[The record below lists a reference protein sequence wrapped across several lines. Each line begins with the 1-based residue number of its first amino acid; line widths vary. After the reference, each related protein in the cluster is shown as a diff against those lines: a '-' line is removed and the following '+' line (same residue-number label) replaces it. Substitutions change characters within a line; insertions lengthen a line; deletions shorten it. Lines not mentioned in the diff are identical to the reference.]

1 MDDHTV
7 GDQKGEFPSLKTERL
22 LLRAFVLEDAP
33 RVRLLAG
40 EKEIASNTL
49 AIPHPYEEGMA
60 EAWIGTHQEGFDKG
74 NLSTFAIVLR
84 SSDELIGAIGLTV
97 NQEHANAEL
106 GYWIGKPYWNHGY
119 CTEAAEE
126 VLRYG
131 FEQLDLN
138 RIYATHLRRN
148 PASGRVMKKLGMMHE
163 GCRRKHVLKWGV
175 FEDLEMYGI
184 LKSEFTSLKARR
196 RSNPQ

>member
-74 NLSTFAIVLR
+74 NLITFAIVLR